1 MRKQTGKHISL
12 TTIRR
17 LMRQTKLNDAL
28 LVTIGKIDVY
38 WIDSCEKLKVVH
50 KQAKE
55 LNGDHLITL
64 NQAHAKS
71 NETTEASKKKL
82 TLRIAAQSDMGRAI
96 AQVKRKSMQPV
107 TKLFRTTAPR
117 KFECTNQQK
126 MSTVC

>member
-1 MRKQTGKHISL
+1 MRRQTGKDVSL

-71 NETTEASKKKL
+71 NETTEASKKK
-82 TLRIAAQSDMGRAI
+82 THITHSRSKWHEQSDSSSEKEKYAASDKVVSYDSSKKVWMY
-96 AQVKRKSMQPV
+96 
-107 TKLFRTTAPR
+107 
-117 KFECTNQQK
+117 
-126 MSTVC
+126 